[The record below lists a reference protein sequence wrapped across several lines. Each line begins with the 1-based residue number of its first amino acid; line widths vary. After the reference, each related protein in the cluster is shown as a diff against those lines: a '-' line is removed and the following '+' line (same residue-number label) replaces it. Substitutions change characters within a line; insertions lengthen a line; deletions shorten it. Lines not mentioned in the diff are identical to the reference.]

1 MFPRPFE
8 VVSRA
13 YRNRASSTLD
23 GITIHTLVGAPS
35 VVQSLSSVHCGG
47 VARARA
53 RRGRISLESETGRV
67 LTV

>member
-1 MFPRPFE
+1 MDVRSCMGRSCVIGE
-8 VVSRA
+8 SLHVAVIIE
-13 YRNRASSTLD
+13 SSLAD
-23 GITIHTLVGAPS
+23 CSAIP
-35 VVQSLSSVHCGG
+35 SSVHFGG